1 MIAPNEVIEESASPE
16 NIKYYVETI
25 DDYGHLNSNE
35 DVLATISNNE
45 NIDKE
50 EIIKENIDG
59 LEEVDLN
66 FSFPDELTDNDDLK
80 EININDNHLEENND
94 LMLKKPNQIFYDLYR
109 EARDKAK
116 KAKKDA
122 ILAFLEAKKIK
133 QTYMLENL
141 NDLEDSDIDEDIDQ
155 VSESELNV

>member
-25 DDYGHLNSNE
+25 ENSGHLNSNE